1 LMTGTQLAEAVL
13 KINPAL
19 PVILM
24 SGLETTNIEAKAKQA
39 GVQRIINKPI
49 VIKEIAVLIREL
61 LNSQD
66 LVHN

>member
-1 LMTGTQLAEAVL
+1 
-13 KINPAL
+13 
-19 PVILM
+19 M